1 MIYQAPPPP
10 PPVIVLTIFA
20 SFIFRALGQLV
31 DHCLIAYASK
41 YVNGVNAAGVRKI
54 KRNILSLQQTLRGIA
69 AASEQGVL
77 TRASEF
83 WDLYEQGPKVS
94 ESFKSG
100 VK

>member
-1 MIYQAPPPP
+1 M
-10 PPVIVLTIFA
+10 LTIFA